1 MRIFTEEGK
10 SMIRVAKAFIWFVAA
25 LKFNSLLAQPS
36 LSAAVSTPLSGWQKI
51 TVQEKGRPN
60 LDVYTALSGSGR
72 KPVLVM
78 LQGSRCG
85 PLFRLEAGKVK
96 TPLFVYQP
104 SFFSAKGLHVVAFEK
119 RGIRSF
125 EPIPK
130 EVEGQDSRLRCS
142 ETYGGLDKATRVEDV
157 ALALNALR
165 RLPWFGS
172 LLILGHSEG
181 ADVAAG
187 VARYLE
193 NTSPPLAPH
202 GMALI
207 SGASPS
213 TLFDRIVEAR
223 KQGDKKALHETF
235 DDALFLTSGKADGKF
250 GGMPVSK
257 ALSYTIK
264 STPLDDITFS
274 NAHLFVA
281 NGARDSKASVE
292 GADLLVLETL
302 RKQPSRAVRYLS
314 YAKLDHDLVD
324 EKGNDSSADV
334 ISDFIAWALSSNPG
348 REFNT
353 ESMKAQ

>member
-1 MRIFTEEGK
+1 
-10 SMIRVAKAFIWFVAA
+10 MIRISTVFICFVAA
-25 LKFNSLLAQPS
+25 LGSNSILAQPS
-36 LSAAVSTPLSGWQKI
+36 ISAAVSTPLSGWQKI
-51 TVQEKGRPN
+51 TIQEQSRPK
-60 LDVYTALSGSGR
+60 LDVFTALSGDGR

-85 PLFRLEAGKVK
+85 PLFRLEAGKLK
-96 TPLFVYQP
+96 TPLFVHEP
-104 SFFSAKGLHVVAFEK
+104 SFFSAKGVHVIAFEK

-130 EVEGQDSRLRCS
+130 EVESRDSRLRCS
-142 ETYGGLDKATRVEDV
+142 ETYGGLDKATRVEDI
-157 ALALNALR
+157 ALAIRALR

-187 VARYLE
+187 VARLLE
-193 NTSPPLAPH
+193 NISPPLAPH
-202 GMALI
+202 GIALL

-223 KQGDKKALHETF
+223 KQGDQKGLQEVF

-250 GGMPVSK
+250 GGLPVSK

-274 NAHLFVA
+274 NARLFVA

-292 GADLLVLETL
+292 GADFLVLETL
-302 RKQPSRAVRYLS
+302 RKQPSRALRYVS
-314 YAKLDHDLVD
+314 YTKLDHDFLD
-324 EKGNDSSADV
+324 EKGNDFSAGV
-334 ISDFIAWALSSNPG
+334 ISDFIAWGLSSNPG
-348 REFNT
+348 REFDT
-353 ESMKAQ
+353 DSRKAQ